1 MPMVPIPLD
10 RLVPDPSQP
19 RTTMTPAEL
28 AALAASIAALGLLSP
43 LRVRP
48 ADAAGTHVLVTGHR
62 RLAALVKLGAATAD
76 CVIADGPADAAAG
89 LAEQLTENLLRDDLN
104 PVDEA
109 DGYRRY
115 LALTGGTAAQAAADL
130 HVPPAR
136 ISRALA
142 LLTLPAEVQDAVRA
156 GRLAKDTAYQLS
168 RLPDSDDR
176 EHLLDRAVAGGL
188 SRDVARGVKTA
199 RSRPAAA
206 AALTRVVCPL
216 GGGRSLTVS
225 GAAVSLESLI
235 ASLEAVLK
243 AARKART
250 AGWDVSTLAK
260 VFRDTA
266 ATGGAA

>member
-1 MPMVPIPLD
+1 MQTVPLPLD
-10 RLVPDPSQP
+10 RIAPDPSQP
-19 RTTMTPAEL
+19 RTAITPAEL
-28 AALAASIAALGLLSP
+28 ERLAASIATRGLLSP

-48 ADAAGTHVLVTGHR
+48 SDAGGRHLLVTGHR
-62 RLAALVKLGAATAD
+62 RYAALIKLGVATAD
-76 CVIADGPADAAAG
+76 CVIADGPADESAV
-89 LAEQLTENLLRDDLN
+89 LAEQLTENLFREDLD

-115 LALTGGTAAQAAADL
+115 LALTGGTAAQAAAAL

-156 GRLAKDTAYQLS
+156 GRLAQDTAYQLT
-168 RLPDSDDR
+168 RLPAGDDR
-176 EHLLDRAVAGGL
+176 DHLLAQAVAGGL
-188 SRDVARGVKTA
+188 SRDAARGAKPT
-199 RSRPAAA
+199 RPRPADTSLA
-206 AALTRVVCPL
+206 RVVCPL